1 MSFTLG
7 EVVAS
12 ALHTLGQ
19 GASSRYP
26 AERLLLHANNGL
38 LRLVEIRPEEF
49 YADEWAATT
58 AESVDQSFQTANLVA
73 LRAVRLNAD
82 VRSLLPFDL
91 GSIGAWN
98 PAWRSDPAG
107 MPRNALISGPTT
119 FMLYPAP
126 ESGVQVLIRH
136 VSVPTSYAEGA
147 TVPLSRDY
155 LPPLADYVAGYAEL
169 ADEEHVNSQRAQ
181 SLIAAFG
188 AAVRNVEVSSG
199 KPA

>member
-26 AERLLLHANNGL
+26 PERLLVHANNGL
-38 LRLVEIRPEEF
+38 LRLVEYRPEEF
-49 YADEWAATT
+49 HADEWVATVPGV
-58 AESVDQSFQTANLVA
+58 EQTFNTVSLVG
-73 LRAVRLNAD
+73 LLAVRLNTD
-82 VRSLLPFDL
+82 ERSLLPFDL
-91 GSIGAWN
+91 GSISAWN
-98 PAWRSDPAG
+98 PAWRTDEADL
-107 MPRNALISGPTT
+107 PRNGLITGHDT
-119 FMLYPAP
+119 FLVYPQPAD
-126 ESGVQVLIRH
+126 GVQVKVRH
-136 VSVPTSYAEGA
+136 VKEPTGA
-147 TVPLSRDY
+147 YTDFAAIALPRDY
-155 LPPLADYVAGYAEL
+155 IAPLADYVAGMAEL

-188 AAVRNVEVSSG
+188 AAVRGVPSG